1 MKRNYIDIETGPWHG
16 APEFDWSTVKLGNL
30 KDPDKIKAKR
40 AEAAREYED
49 KLALS
54 PMTGEVLAIG
64 VQEHDHGYQVIHG
77 DNEKGILEEFLFWL
91 NNELFHQHYICGWNL
106 KGFDLPFIR
115 HRAFLHGLGHLVPV
129 VLYDNRGYEHSCI
142 KDLMLIWSYGK
153 RGSDA
158 WIGIDKVAKFL
169 GHDGK
174 QGITGKEFAKYYNG
188 SPEQQ
193 RMAMEYLKTDVEMLE
208 YIADRILF

>member
-1 MKRNYIDIETGPWHG
+1 MKRNYIDIETGPWAN
-16 APEFDWSTVKLGNL
+16 APEFDPSTVKLGNV
-30 KDPDKIKAKR
+30 KDPAKVAAKIEEAR
-40 AEAAREYED
+40 ASYQD
-49 KLALS
+49 KLALD
-54 PMTGEVLAIG
+54 PMTGQVLAIG
-64 VQEHDHGYQVIHG
+64 VHDHSNGYIAIHG
-77 DNEKGILEEFLFWL
+77 DNEKEVLAEFLPWL

-129 VLYDNRGYEHSCI
+129 VLYDNRGFEHSCV

-158 WIGIDKVAKFL
+158 WVGLDKVAKFL
-169 GHDGK
+169 GHPGK
-174 QGITGKEFAKYYNG
+174 RGISGKEFAEYYHG

-193 RMAMEYLKTDVEMLE
+193 RMAMEYLKTDVEILE